1 MTTKTY
7 AQQCLERAEKATPGP
22 WHIGHMNESYPF
34 ADVDDSEGMSIGE
47 EIHLDSATF
56 IAHSRT
62 DVVELAKRLE
72 RAINIVRAITKLK
85 PRWDDKGLFYKPT
98 DIDPVKQIATEAL
111 EELERPLE

>member
-22 WHIGHMNESYPF
+22 WHIGHMNE
-34 ADVDDSEGMSIGE
+34 SEGMSIGE